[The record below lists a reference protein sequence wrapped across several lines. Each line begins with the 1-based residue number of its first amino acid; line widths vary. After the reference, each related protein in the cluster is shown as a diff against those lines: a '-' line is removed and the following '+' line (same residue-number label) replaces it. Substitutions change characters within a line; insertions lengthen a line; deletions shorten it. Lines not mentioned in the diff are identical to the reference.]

1 MVNHREGFSR
11 LDETYDAIIIDDAN
25 LHEFK
30 ETQLLSLIDNQSN
43 KNLKV
48 LYKAVYKNL
57 KVLYKA
63 VYKTLKVL
71 YKAVYKKPGI
81 VQMIAMNKKE
91 LISMHDGRLYFLN
104 PVLVVLL
111 LMLLKSLI
119 LTQFYEVKQLTKL
132 RTLSFR
138 RVKSACIETIRAG

>member
-11 LDETYDAIIIDDAN
+11 LDETYDAIIIDDTN

-48 LYKAVYKNL
+48 LYKAVYK
-57 KVLYKA
+57 
-63 VYKTLKVL
+63 
-71 YKAVYKKPGI
+71 KPGI
-81 VQMIAMNKKE
+81 VQMIVMNKKE
-91 LISMHDGRLYFLN
+91 LISMHNGRLYFLN
-104 PVLVVLL
+104 PILVVLL

-132 RTLSFR
+132 RTLPFR
-138 RVKSACIETIRAG
+138 RVKSACIEKIRAG

>member
-43 KNLKV
+43 
-48 LYKAVYKNL
+48 KNL

-132 RTLSFR
+132 RTLPFR
-138 RVKSACIETIRAG
+138 RVKSACIEKIRAG

>member
-1 MVNHREGFSR
+1 MVNHREGFTR
-11 LDETYDAIIIDDAN
+11 LDDTYDAIIIDDAN

-43 KNLKV
+43 KT
-48 LYKAVYKNL
+48 L

-91 LISMHDGRLYFLN
+91 LISMHAGRLYLLN

>member
-1 MVNHREGFSR
+1 MRPN
-11 LDETYDAIIIDDAN
+11 DAIIIDDAN

-48 LYKAVYKNL
+48 LYKAVYK
-57 KVLYKA
+57 
-63 VYKTLKVL
+63 
-71 YKAVYKKPGI
+71 KPGI

-91 LISMHDGRLYFLN
+91 LISMHAGRLYILN

-132 RTLSFR
+132 RTLFFR
-138 RVKSACIETIRAG
+138 RVKSACIEKIRAG